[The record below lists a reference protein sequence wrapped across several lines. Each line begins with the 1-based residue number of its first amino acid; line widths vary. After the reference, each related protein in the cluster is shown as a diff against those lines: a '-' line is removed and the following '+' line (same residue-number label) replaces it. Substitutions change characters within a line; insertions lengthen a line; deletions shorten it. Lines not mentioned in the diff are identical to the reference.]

1 LPAGG
6 APLSGCFVLI
16 AVGVAW
22 NALSWSAA
30 FVTPAPPPELELVPE
45 PELLLELL
53 SEPQAAT
60 VMASASAAMMAG
72 KPRGWV
78 IDLSSEM

>member
-1 LPAGG
+1 
-6 APLSGCFVLI
+6 
-16 AVGVAW
+16 
-22 NALSWSAA
+22 
-30 FVTPAPPPELELVPE
+30 VTPAPPPELELVPE